1 MDTLFSA
8 ILRIHNEM
16 NSKFLNINQ
25 RIQHNYNYVKRKTI
39 ERQKNTNPMTFD
51 AMCKHYK
58 TTANH
63 CFCSE
68 NKLISS
74 NLKIDVPCSHRISMG
89 ATFQDFPDVFLN
101 LNHQYAKLEFTH
113 EFVNAQETQGNETT
127 TEIDY
132 IIRTIRYFSHYK
144 TINDIK
150 NYVESHYT
158 SNAGF
163 FINNQKVSVI
173 QLIEEGIYH
182 FQKIK
187 KETIN
192 TNTSNI
198 SNINRVSYRSL
209 SVSK

>member
-1 MDTLFSA
+1 M
-8 ILRIHNEM
+8 R
-16 NSKFLNINQ
+16 
-25 RIQHNYNYVKRKTI
+25 
-39 ERQKNTNPMTFD
+39 
-51 AMCKHYK
+51 
-58 TTANH
+58 
-63 CFCSE
+63 
-68 NKLISS
+68 
-74 NLKIDVPCSHRISMG
+74 
-89 ATFQDFPDVFLN
+89 ATFQDFPDAFLN
-101 LNHQYAKLEFTH
+101 LNHQYTKLEFTH
-113 EFVNAQETQGNETT
+113 EFVNTQETQGNETT

-187 KETIN
+187 KEMIN

-198 SNINRVSYRSL
+198 SNINA
-209 SVSK
+209 